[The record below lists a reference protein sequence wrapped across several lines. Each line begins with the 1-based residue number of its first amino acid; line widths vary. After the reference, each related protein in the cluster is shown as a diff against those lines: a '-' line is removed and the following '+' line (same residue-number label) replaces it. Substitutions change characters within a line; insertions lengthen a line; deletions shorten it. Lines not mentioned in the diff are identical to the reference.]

1 MDNSFSFNNNIKTHD
16 FYNYFQY
23 HDDSYAA
30 LVLDD
35 ILETEF
41 SNISFFSSTKD
52 KPFSDQIE
60 KFVSIIFDPEDVI
73 EIRLIPSKKSDLSE
87 RYTYFDKAKKLSS
100 FANNLKSLSTMN
112 DGFNVYVSINPK
124 ISKFGG
130 GTGENVLLARCIFVD
145 FDNLTV
151 DEAIKRLRKAELPP
165 PTLIVFSGKGCH
177 FYWMLKEPLTDL
189 VLWRKI
195 QLQFIKVLNSDPS
208 VTDAP
213 RVMRLPSFQNI
224 NHPDAPLCFIH
235 EENRGLIYNLQEL
248 IDCLPEAS
256 EPLVEVI
263 KKQKISVSENKN
275 LLETITGDNFQR
287 AKAYSDQFSAVD
299 KNRNVAYF
307 KKACDL
313 FEKFNITEEQTFL
326 LLAEV
331 NEKQDVPLDAMELS
345 RVVKNAN
352 TFLDRKKVARGNQII
367 KFHQKYF
374 EKPYT
379 EILLSEVRHQM
390 VEARIKSL
398 SDTGVFFDGSPPGT
412 GKSTADIEAIKKSKT
427 SLTVLPTHEACVE
440 LVDRLSQEGISA
452 TAYPKLNP
460 DTCMIY
466 GTIDQPKL
474 AQKIQASG
482 LNVGTSLCFNCK
494 FSKDCIY
501 QKTRHTAKESNHT
514 VTTHARV
521 EATDFNLFNDKQI
534 VFVHENPI
542 SLLRPYVEIENL
554 KHLEDLI
561 AICKYARNVVGMWE
575 DPSAIDF
582 LNILVS
588 GIEELINI
596 LANDQF
602 FEEFE
607 NCNQKD
613 IKKLA
618 KIKILPCR
626 DKKLIYKNGEY
637 ILCRAMTDLKKYSD
651 QNALHLAIGYSFGG
665 LKSLFAKVEEYR
677 VGDQIN
683 FRNFLVGF
691 WHIEMP
697 NQLVWFEDGS
707 SDVKMLKDLTGLN
720 VIDKTPIGKIKNQ
733 IEPIQFV
740 QKDITKKTTS
750 NVVKSV
756 VRGLLAKYK
765 KCNNIGI
772 ICHQCHVNEI
782 ESLPYYWK
790 NRIKKISYFHSGQDR
805 ASNEWLDCD
814 LLIVLG
820 TPRVP
825 PSATRNLLLSFGKT
839 DAAKYDSD
847 FVSFSWTGKNENGD
861 LVDVIGKKYSNPDWK
876 WANSLLVKE
885 TLRQAIGR
893 ARSITEKA
901 IPVVLISSE
910 PLDLILSADNFIE
923 VSNEEDDTLQVVL
936 AASSY
941 VHSQKKTTRINDK
954 SPNTNILGHLSYKI
968 VTSEEVH
975 KFFPNESL
983 RNIQRRLS
991 KLVQIGLLFR
1001 ISERKGF
1008 TIEPL

>member
-1 MDNSFSFNNNIKTHD
+1 MDNSFSFNNNIKKHD
-16 FYNYFQY
+16 FNNFSQY
-23 HDDSYAA
+23 HDDPYAA
-30 LVLDD
+30 LVLKD
-35 ILETEF
+35 IYGENFYTV
-41 SNISFFSSTKD
+41 SFFSPTNE

-73 EIRLIPSKKSDLSE
+73 EIRLIPSKKSNSKI
-87 RYTYFDKAKKLSS
+87 RHTYFGKARGLSGFANKLQILSS
-100 FANNLKSLSTMN
+100 EGC
-112 DGFNVYVSINPK
+112 GFNVYVSINPR
-124 ISKFGG
+124 ISKYGG
-130 GTGENVLLARCIFVD
+130 GKEKNVRFARCIFVD
-145 FDNLTV
+145 LDNLTV
-151 DEAIKRLRKAELPP
+151 EEAIERLIKAKLPR
-165 PTLIVFSGKGCH
+165 PTLNIFSGNGYH

-189 VLWRKI
+189 ELWRKI
-195 QLQFIKVLNSDPS
+195 QSQFIKALNSDP
-208 VTDAP
+208 TIKDPP
-213 RVMRLPSFQNI
+213 RVMRLPSFKNI

-256 EPLVEVI
+256 EPLVNE
-263 KKQKISVSENKN
+263 KNNQKISAFESKSF
-275 LLETITGDNFQR
+275 LETTNGDNFQR

-299 KNRNVAYF
+299 KNRNNSYF
-307 KKACDL
+307 KRACDL
-313 FEKFNITEEQTFL
+313 FEKFNITEEQTFS

-331 NEKQDVPLDAMELS
+331 NEKQDVPLDAEELKD
-345 RVVKNAN
+345 VVKNAN
-352 TFLDRKKVARGNQII
+352 AFLDRKKVDRGYQII

-374 EKPYT
+374 EKPHT
-379 EILLSEVRHQM
+379 EILLSEARHQM

-440 LVDRLSQEGISA
+440 LVDRLLQEGISA

-460 DTCMIY
+460 DTCLIY

-474 AQKIQASG
+474 VQKIQASG

-494 FSKDCIY
+494 FSKECIY

-582 LNILVS
+582 LNILES

-602 FEEFE
+602 FEEFD

-665 LKSLFAKVEEYR
+665 LKSLF
-677 VGDQIN
+677 
-683 FRNFLVGF
+683 
-691 WHIEMP
+691 
-697 NQLVWFEDGS
+697 
-707 SDVKMLKDLTGLN
+707 VKLKN
-720 VIDKTPIGKIKNQ
+720 
-733 IEPIQFV
+733 
-740 QKDITKKTTS
+740 
-750 NVVKSV
+750 
-756 VRGLLAKYK
+756 
-765 KCNNIGI
+765 
-772 ICHQCHVNEI
+772 
-782 ESLPYYWK
+782 
-790 NRIKKISYFHSGQDR
+790 
-805 ASNEWLDCD
+805 
-814 LLIVLG
+814 IVL
-820 TPRVP
+820 
-825 PSATRNLLLSFGKT
+825 
-839 DAAKYDSD
+839 
-847 FVSFSWTGKNENGD
+847 
-861 LVDVIGKKYSNPDWK
+861 VIE
-876 WANSLLVKE
+876 LMF
-885 TLRQAIGR
+885 AI
-893 ARSITEKA
+893 
-901 IPVVLISSE
+901 
-910 PLDLILSADNFIE
+910 F
-923 VSNEEDDTLQVVL
+923 
-936 AASSY
+936 
-941 VHSQKKTTRINDK
+941 
-954 SPNTNILGHLSYKI
+954 
-968 VTSEEVH
+968 
-975 KFFPNESL
+975 
-983 RNIQRRLS
+983 
-991 KLVQIGLLFR
+991 
-1001 ISERKGF
+1001 
-1008 TIEPL
+1008 